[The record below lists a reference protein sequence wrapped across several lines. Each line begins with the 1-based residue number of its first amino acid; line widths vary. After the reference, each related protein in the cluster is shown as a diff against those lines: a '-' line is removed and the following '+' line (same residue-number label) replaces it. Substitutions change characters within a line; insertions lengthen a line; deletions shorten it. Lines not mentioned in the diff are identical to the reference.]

1 MGDGDGGSP
10 RRHRTRRAVGL
21 KDSGSAASPL
31 AREPADD
38 SIGSAPNGSTGS
50 CGRGVARVAS
60 SGSTES
66 TATRGDA
73 AAGAAEI
80 SAGISTIAGSTL
92 LGLTKTRVPTHHTA
106 VVAPIGSDSAAKQTT
121 KTKKAMEKAATAAG
135 RTAAAPTAKDSATA
149 GRSLAFTIAIPI
161 HPRRNSRRALPPI
174 APGRCG
180 QRTDGSRISPGK
192 HVRESVRKKAY

>member
-1 MGDGDGGSP
+1 MGSFASSSCSP
-10 RRHRTRRAVGL
+10 SDR
-21 KDSGSAASPL
+21 
-31 AREPADD
+31 PADVSVVD
-38 SIGSAPNGSTGS
+38 RSSALIVVIVVEKGS

-73 AAGAAEI
+73 AAGAAGI
-80 SAGISTIAGSTL
+80 SAGISTIVGSTL

-180 QRTDGSRISPGK
+180 QRTDGSRTTRSRQVSTYVIQSGLLINW
-192 HVRESVRKKAY
+192 Y